1 MNCYIVWGKGSEAM
15 KFNFLERLQET
26 AEKTMQVNKLKLENA
41 SISQEEIELAQKLDA
56 VEEYS
61 IDRWEEDVAILENRE
76 TGKIIQVDKSKLP
89 ENSKEGDILKK
100 VNGKYSLD
108 KKRTEEETNRIKNK
122 MDDLWN

>member
-1 MNCYIVWGKGSEAM
+1 M

-26 AEKTMQVNKLKLENA
+26 AEKTMQVNKLKLENV

>member
-1 MNCYIVWGKGSEAM
+1 M

-26 AEKTMQVNKLKLENA
+26 AEKTMQVNKLKLENV

-61 IDRWEEDVAILENRE
+61 IDRWEEDVAILENRK

-89 ENSKEGDILKK
+89 KNSKEGDILKK

>member
-26 AEKTMQVNKLKLENA
+26 AEKTMQVNKLKLENV

-61 IDRWEEDVAILENRE
+61 IDRWEEDVAILENRK

-89 ENSKEGDILKK
+89 KNSKEGDILKK